1 MTDARSW
8 KDEARRLIN
17 SGMSVKAASAAVGK
31 HESTIRVALDING
44 AKERRASWRTR
55 NRVESKANE
64 KLRERH
70 AIGSY
75 GADPIKRPLTLPRI
89 SLLAQTDED
98 QRAIRFAPRTRV
110 SSSSDGAERWRQV
123 HRAMIRAGK
132 LPEPGLPEQ
141 LHH

>member
-1 MTDARSW
+1 MTDAPSW
-8 KDEARRLIN
+8 KEQARRLIAN
-17 SGMSVKAASAAVGK
+17 GLSVKAASAAVGK

-55 NRVESKANE
+55 NRVESRDRDKA
-64 KLRERH
+64 RERPVL
-70 AIGSY
+70 GSY
-75 GADPIKRPLTLPRI
+75 GQERVKRPLTLPRI
-89 SLLAQTDED
+89 SFLAQPDED
-98 QRAIRFAPRTRV
+98 QHALRFAPRTR
-110 SSSSDGAERWRQV
+110 STTSDGAERWRRV